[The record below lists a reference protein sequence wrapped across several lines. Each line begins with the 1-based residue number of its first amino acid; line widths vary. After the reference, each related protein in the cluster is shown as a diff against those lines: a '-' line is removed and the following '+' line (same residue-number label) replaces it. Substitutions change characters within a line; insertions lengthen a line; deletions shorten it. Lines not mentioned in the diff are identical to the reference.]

1 MEYKYEVGD
10 LLKDKANNHHLLVL
24 GMREEVVG
32 SYNTMY
38 GLYKIMWV
46 GNGEIEE
53 IGKNYTETECE
64 KIA

>member
-10 LLKDKANNHHLLVL
+10 LLRDNVNSRHLLVL
-24 GMREEVVG
+24 GMREEVIG
-32 SYNTMY
+32 SYKSMY

-46 GNGEIEE
+46 DNGGIEE
-53 IGKNYTETECE
+53 IGKNYSERECE